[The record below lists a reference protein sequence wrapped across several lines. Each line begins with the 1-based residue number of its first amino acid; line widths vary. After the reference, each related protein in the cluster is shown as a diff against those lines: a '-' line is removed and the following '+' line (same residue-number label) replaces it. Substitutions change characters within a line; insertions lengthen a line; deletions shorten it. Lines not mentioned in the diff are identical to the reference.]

1 MSKLFNIELGGSLRY
16 TDRGVAL
23 YKDVFY
29 KSGID
34 IQEIRTLKDH
44 QRACD
49 ISNVDSVLNAIFQ
62 NRHLNPATEKPSLL
76 AEAVNEL
83 LSGDVVSW
91 CVRREFIVRW
101 GDRAI
106 KSLAK
111 REKISDCMIPP
122 PAQ

>member
-1 MSKLFNIELGGSLRY
+1 MSRLFNIEFDGRLRY

-23 YKDVFY
+23 YKDIFY
-29 KSGID
+29 KAGID

-49 ISNVDSVLNAIFQ
+49 ISHVDSVLNEIFQ

-83 LSGDVVSW
+83 LSGDGDVERFLDLSSDW
-91 CVRREFIVRW
+91 TRR
-101 GDRAI
+101 A
-106 KSLAK
+106 
-111 REKISDCMIPP
+111 EKLKLVE
-122 PAQ
+122 